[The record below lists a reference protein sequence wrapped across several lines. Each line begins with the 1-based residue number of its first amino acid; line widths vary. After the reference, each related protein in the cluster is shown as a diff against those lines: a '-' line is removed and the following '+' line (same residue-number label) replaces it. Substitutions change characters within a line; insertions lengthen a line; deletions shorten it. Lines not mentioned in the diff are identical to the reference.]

1 MAIVMVVWVCSD
13 VTLMLFEGVPRKLSY
28 GQVCDK
34 VSSAGNV
41 EPVCL
46 AAAPTGGSPGG
57 S

>member
-41 EPVCL
+41 EPVCF